1 MNNWFEVKVRYTR
14 QQEDGTFKRISEPYL
29 LAAMTFGNAEERIYE
44 ELGSIVRGEFN
55 VTAIK
60 KETIHDIFHYEDAD
74 VWYKSTIS
82 YESMG
87 DGDGGKGKAVK
98 QTFLVTAHSV
108 KEATE
113 RINESLKGL
122 MADYVIKGTVESPIV
137 DVFPFNSDE
146 EGKVWIEY
154 TDSVQAPEDEVA
166 G

>member
-1 MNNWFEVKVRYTR
+1 MNNNWFEVKVKYTKMMS
-14 QQEDGTFKRISEPYL
+14 DGTFKRVSEPFL
-29 LAAMTFGNAEERIYE
+29 VAAVSFGDAESRIYE

-82 YESMG
+82 FESMG
-87 DGDGGKGKAVK
+87 DEDGGKGKAVK

-122 MADYVIKGTVESPIV
+122 MVDYTIKGTVESPIM
-137 DVFPFNSDE
+137 DVFPFNSE
-146 EGKVWIEY
+146 E
-154 TDSVQAPEDEVA
+154 TTSVEFSTSYAEEDEVA
-166 G
+166 R